1 MNITKGDKVMERQ
14 ARLLYAKMKKQPKAD
29 ALQRIE
35 NGRLSATKRKG
46 SAIKEILAE
55 EILYEQNKKK
65 HETSPTFKC
74 HYISEDCIDKDF
86 SSDNCHGK
94 KTNIQVNPNSIPDA
108 DGEKKSSNADL
119 VHNNY
124 KLKGDIH
131 DTYEK
136 KKEDST
142 PEGSIT
148 NFDKT
153 EKLQTITCKLYLKG
167 GNAAGIDEF
176 SKESFLQNFESLNY
190 GKLISSCYSGGSN
203 AYIWTLFFVCCLTW
217 FSMSCS
223 FYVTAYF
230 YTEPLYECY
239 SNSENKFLRCNEMDY
254 CKDRELNRI
263 TYAFASFIQKYDLI
277 CGQRHDLRLHYQNFY
292 IFVES
297 FVSMIFVA
305 LADVYGRKIWLCVG
319 QGLNLIGFF
328 MILVS
333 SSFVF
338 VNLGYAIASC
348 GTNIAFTVAIYQLME
363 SLCIFF

>member
-1 MNITKGDKVMERQ
+1 MDITTGDKEMQRQ
-14 ARLLYAKMKKQPKAD
+14 AQLIEEKMKSQPKAIV
-29 ALQRIE
+29 QEKIE
-35 NGRLSATKRKG
+35 HGRLSATRRKG
-46 SAIKEILAE
+46 SLIKETLAE
-55 EILYEQNKKK
+55 EILIEQNRKKL
-65 HETSPTFKC
+65 ESSPTNKRRFTTNNYNEK
-74 HYISEDCIDKDF
+74 EF
-86 SSDNCHGK
+86 SSDNLHNV
-94 KTNIQVNPNSIPDA
+94 KTRGYLNSIPDA
-108 DGEKKSSNADL
+108 DGDRKTSSEAFL
-119 VHNNY
+119 HNNY
-124 KLKGDIH
+124 RLEVDIH
-131 DTYEK
+131 DEFEK
-136 KKEDST
+136 KNED
-142 PEGSIT
+142 GSPGKYIT

-153 EKLQTITCKLYLKG
+153 EKLQTIPCKLYLKG
-167 GNAAGIDEF
+167 GNADGIDEF
-176 SKESFLQNFESLNY
+176 SKESFLENFASLNY
-190 GKLISSCYSGGSN
+190 GKLIASCYSGGSN
-203 AYIWTLFFVCCLTW
+203 AYIRTLFFVCCLNW

-223 FYVTAYF
+223 FYVMAYF

-239 SNSENKFLRCNEMDY
+239 SNSGNQFLRCSEMDY

-348 GTNIAFTVAIYQLME
+348 GTNIAFTVAIY
-363 SLCIFF
+363 